1 MDRKLAVPGAFADRV
16 DDERSSRLY
25 LALKRLVEA
34 ENLDAI
40 AIRCWPELPR
50 DYGQWPYLAVT
61 RLADEGLPVACEG
74 DVDGALTMLCCKF
87 LGCGAPYISDWL
99 EHDQTSFVCWHG
111 GMCPTCLTSDTGD
124 GGGPRIR
131 PHFNN
136 KKPAVVDARVPINQ
150 YVGRVMRAPV
160 KFQDFR
166 TGGRDAQARY
176 GRHGVPLLGVRRRV
190 PRGVRI
196 IPVDRDAID
205 ATIRTQVSRH
215 DLQRPVEA
223 RETSAVGQQ
232 RPSGAGPL
240 GQVRRPLRVLR
251 GLGRDLRHAAPRDHL
266 PGPPQGVA
274 REVRRG
280 TGRQNCLV

>member
-1 MDRKLAVPGAFADRV
+1 MQAADGIDQVSVDADRKLSVPGAFADRV

-136 KKPAVVDARVPINQ
+136 KKPAVVDATLKPGMDLCGNQ
-150 YVGRVMRAPV
+150 P
-160 KFQDFR
+160 
-166 TGGRDAQARY
+166 
-176 GRHGVPLLGVRRRV
+176 VRRV
-190 PRGVRI
+190 RG
-196 IPVDRDAID
+196 
-205 ATIRTQVSRH
+205 
-215 DLQRPVEA
+215 
-223 RETSAVGQQ
+223 G
-232 RPSGAGPL
+232 
-240 GQVRRPLRVLR
+240 
-251 GLGRDLRHAAPRDHL
+251 
-266 PGPPQGVA
+266 
-274 REVRRG
+274 
-280 TGRQNCLV
+280 

>member
-1 MDRKLAVPGAFADRV
+1 MQAADGIDQASVDADRKLSVPGAFADRV

-99 EHDQTSFVCWHG
+99 EHDQSSFVCWHG

-166 TGGRDAQARY
+166 TGGRDAQAGH

-196 IPVDRDAID
+196 IPVDRDVID
-205 ATIRTQVSRH
+205 ATSQVSRH
-215 DLQRPVEA
+215 DLQRPIQA
-223 RETSAVGQQ
+223 REATAVGQQ
-232 RPSGAGPL
+232 RP
-240 GQVRRPLRVLR
+240 
-251 GLGRDLRHAAPRDHL
+251 
-266 PGPPQGVA
+266 
-274 REVRRG
+274 RG
-280 TGRQNCLV
+280 T

>member
-1 MDRKLAVPGAFADRV
+1 MTSAHPTHWLISTQVDADRKLAVPGAFADRV

-99 EHDQTSFVCWHG
+99 EHDRTSFVCWHG
-111 GMCPTCLTSDTGD
+111 GMCPTCLTSDPGD

-136 KKPAVVDARVPINQ
+136 KKPAVVDTRVPINEC
-150 YVGRVMRAPV
+150 VGRIMRAPM
-160 KFQDFR
+160 KFQGFR
-166 TGGRDAQARY
+166 TGGRDAEAWH
-176 GRHGVPLLGVRRRV
+176 GRHGVPVLGVRRRV

-196 IPVDRDAID
+196 IPVDRDTID
-205 ATIRTQVSRH
+205 AT
-215 DLQRPVEA
+215 
-223 RETSAVGQQ
+223 
-232 RPSGAGPL
+232 SG
-240 GQVRRPLRVLR
+240 
-251 GLGRDLRHAAPRDHL
+251 
-266 PGPPQGVA
+266 
-274 REVRRG
+274 
-280 TGRQNCLV
+280 

>member
-1 MDRKLAVPGAFADRV
+1 MASTRLALTPVLNHDLHAIDATPARAHPTHWLIYAQVDADRKLAVPGAFADRV

-99 EHDQTSFVCWHG
+99 EHDRSSFVCWHG
-111 GMCPTCLTSDTGD
+111 GMCPTCLTSDLGD

-136 KKPAVVDARVPINQ
+136 KKPAVV
-150 YVGRVMRAPV
+150 
-160 KFQDFR
+160 
-166 TGGRDAQARY
+166 
-176 GRHGVPLLGVRRRV
+176 GVR
-190 PRGVRI
+190 VRI
-196 IPVDRDAID
+196 NPVG
-205 ATIRTQVSRH
+205 S
-215 DLQRPVEA
+215 P
-223 RETSAVGQQ
+223 
-232 RPSGAGPL
+232 
-240 GQVRRPLRVLR
+240 
-251 GLGRDLRHAAPRDHL
+251 
-266 PGPPQGVA
+266 
-274 REVRRG
+274 
-280 TGRQNCLV
+280 

>member
-1 MDRKLAVPGAFADRV
+1 M
-16 DDERSSRLY
+16 Y

-99 EHDQTSFVCWHG
+99 EHDRSSFVCWHG

-124 GGGPRIR
+124 GGAPRIR

-136 KKPAVVDARVPINQ
+136 KKPAVVGARVPINQ
-150 YVGRVMRAPV
+150 CAGEITGLPHRWTRRSSQGWMSRSAASGCATARHTQRANHPSGP
-160 KFQDFR
+160 R
-166 TGGRDAQARY
+166 RRRDA
-176 GRHGVPLLGVRRRV
+176 
-190 PRGVRI
+190 
-196 IPVDRDAID
+196 
-205 ATIRTQVSRH
+205 
-215 DLQRPVEA
+215 
-223 RETSAVGQQ
+223 
-232 RPSGAGPL
+232 GAGIM
-240 GQVRRPLRVLR
+240 R
-251 GLGRDLRHAAPRDHL
+251 
-266 PGPPQGVA
+266 
-274 REVRRG
+274 
-280 TGRQNCLV
+280 

>member
-1 MDRKLAVPGAFADRV
+1 MFAATLRQLGRRDVELVYADQDWSQAAHQLSRAISRAAGTARIKTAKIGLIGHQAPGFVDLHPDPFALHKTFQGCVLEHVGLADLVQSAEAVDQASVDADRKLAVPGAFADRV

-25 LALKRLVEA
+25 IALKRLVEA

-99 EHDQTSFVCWHG
+99 EHDQSSFVCWHG

-136 KKPAVVDARVPINQ
+136 KKPAVAGARVPINQ
-150 YVGRVMRAPV
+150 C
-160 KFQDFR
+160 
-166 TGGRDAQARY
+166 
-176 GRHGVPLLGVRRRV
+176 
-190 PRGVRI
+190 
-196 IPVDRDAID
+196 
-205 ATIRTQVSRH
+205 
-215 DLQRPVEA
+215 
-223 RETSAVGQQ
+223 
-232 RPSGAGPL
+232 AG
-240 GQVRRPLRVLR
+240 
-251 GLGRDLRHAAPRDHL
+251 
-266 PGPPQGVA
+266 
-274 REVRRG
+274 
-280 TGRQNCLV
+280 